1 MIRRD
6 NLQIGEHD
14 LLEVLDQVSLN
25 VNAFIE
31 LPDAARDRRGG
42 YFTVV
47 SRNTESPQVI
57 TITKIGNPALEESNT
72 YFDFSQEKANR
83 LIVSIEL
90 SSSFQNRDPDNG
102 RWGGAIKTSDYVLSF
117 SGLPELGDEAVMLL
131 TAYSFSWLTEEQIV
145 KIAKISSN
153 PHVAPLFRKLYSRPI
168 RGL

>member
-47 SRNTESPQVI
+47 SRTESPQVI
-57 TITKIGNPALEESNT
+57 TITKIGNPALEESST

-83 LIVSIEL
+83 LIASVEL
-90 SSSFQNRDPDNG
+90 LSSFQNRDPDNG
-102 RWGGAIKTSDYVLSF
+102 RWGGAIKTSDYILSF

-131 TAYSFSWLTEEQIV
+131 TAYTFCWLTEEQIV
-145 KIAKISSN
+145 EIAKISSN